1 MEVHVPLVHRWQG
14 LCFTLGNIGKHFWS
28 LICCSLCP
36 VSPCKAKKKKDKSC
50 LIDHET
56 PLWKCRNEYF
66 IWKQN
71 LQSLHKKSPSLLN
84 KPLRNSLSRSI
95 FCFDGSV
102 SCSSKTHTHQITNCP
117 TFSTEWN
124 TAWLSPSCTGVYF
137 NPPKA
142 AENIYNTSNLER
154 FQINCASSL
163 SFSMSLWNSAE
174 PSCNI
179 SVFLG
184 QVGMLQNDLILRQL
198 QTDW

>member
-1 MEVHVPLVHRWQG
+1 M
-14 LCFTLGNIGKHFWS
+14 TK
-28 LICCSLCP
+28 
-36 VSPCKAKKKKDKSC
+36 
-50 LIDHET
+50 ET
-56 PLWKCRNEYF
+56 PLWKCWNEYF

-71 LQSLHKKSPSLLN
+71 QQSLHKKSPSLLN
-84 KPLRNSLSRSI
+84 KLSRNSFS
-95 FCFDGSV
+95 GSTFLFWRI
-102 SCSSKTHTHQITNCP
+102 CELFFKNKHTKLQIVPLFQPSETQ
-117 TFSTEWN
+117 
-124 TAWLSPSCTGVYF
+124 ARLSPSCTGVYF
-137 NPPKA
+137 NPPKKLPK
-142 AENIYNTSNLER
+142 TFTTHPNLER